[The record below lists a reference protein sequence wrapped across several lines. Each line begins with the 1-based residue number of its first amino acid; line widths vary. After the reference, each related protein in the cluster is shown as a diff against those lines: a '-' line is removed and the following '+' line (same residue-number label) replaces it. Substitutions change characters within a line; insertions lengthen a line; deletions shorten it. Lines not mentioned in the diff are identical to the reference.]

1 MRKTRFEVARH
12 SFDRQKEELR
22 KFSETSENHF
32 EFRDLDIRGGL
43 FGMVKYKVTGEDF
56 NEFTRKM
63 SDVMIKNQQNINYL
77 TAGFGTVYKTIETLD
92 SDYIAGIVQN
102 VEQIKEVSDRAENA
116 AESASQAVQDIGKT
130 VKSLMKLKD
139 VVKRHSEQLENLQQ
153 QLRSQEKLLEK
164 AETLS
169 SAQVIVYA
177 SQKMR
182 RLWWAVGVSWSLIL
196 LLLLAHFLHWG

>member
-1 MRKTRFEVARH
+1 MRKTGLEIAKH
-12 SFDRQKEELR
+12 NFDRQKEELR
-22 KFSETSENHF
+22 KFSETSDIPL
-32 EFRDLDIRGGL
+32 EFSTVRSDFLWGYGDH
-43 FGMVKYKVTGEDF
+43 KVTGDELNRLI
-56 NEFTRKM
+56 NEV
-63 SDVMIKNQQNINYL
+63 SGVMTQNNQRIQRTIEE
-77 TAGFGTVYKTIETLD
+77 FGAVYRTFETLD
-92 SDYIAGIVQN
+92 KDYIAGIVQN

-116 AESASQAVQDIGKT
+116 AENASQAVQDIGKT
-130 VKSLMKLKD
+130 VKGLMKLKD
-139 VVKRHSEQLENLQQ
+139 VVKRHSEQLEILQQ

-182 RLWWAVGVSWSLIL
+182 RLWWAVGASWSLIL

>member
-116 AESASQAVQDIGKT
+116 AENASQAVQDIGKT
-130 VKSLMKLKD
+130 VKGLMKLKD
-139 VVKRHSEQLENLQQ
+139 VVKRHSELLEILQE

-177 SQKMR
+177 AQKMR

>member
-12 SFDRQKEELR
+12 SFDQQKEELR

>member
-1 MRKTRFEVARH
+1 
-12 SFDRQKEELR
+12 
-22 KFSETSENHF
+22 
-32 EFRDLDIRGGL
+32 
-43 FGMVKYKVTGEDF
+43 
-56 NEFTRKM
+56 
-63 SDVMIKNQQNINYL
+63 
-77 TAGFGTVYKTIETLD
+77 
-92 SDYIAGIVQN
+92 
-102 VEQIKEVSDRAENA
+102 
-116 AESASQAVQDIGKT
+116 
-130 VKSLMKLKD
+130 MKLKD
-139 VVKRHSEQLENLQQ
+139 VVKRHSEQLEILQE

>member
-12 SFDRQKEELR
+12 SFDQQKEELR

-130 VKSLMKLKD
+130 VKSLMKLKN

>member
-12 SFDRQKEELR
+12 SFDQQKEELR

-32 EFRDLDIRGGL
+32 VFRNLDIRGGL

>member
-1 MRKTRFEVARH
+1 M
-12 SFDRQKEELR
+12 
-22 KFSETSENHF
+22 
-32 EFRDLDIRGGL
+32 
-43 FGMVKYKVTGEDF
+43 
-56 NEFTRKM
+56 
-63 SDVMIKNQQNINYL
+63 
-77 TAGFGTVYKTIETLD
+77 
-92 SDYIAGIVQN
+92 QN

-116 AESASQAVQDIGKT
+116 AENASQAVQDIGKT
-130 VKSLMKLKD
+130 VKGLMKLKD
-139 VVKRHSEQLENLQQ
+139 VVKRHSEQLEILQE

>member
-116 AESASQAVQDIGKT
+116 AENASQAVQDIGKT
-130 VKSLMKLKD
+130 VKGLMKLKD
-139 VVKRHSEQLENLQQ
+139 VVKRHSEQLEILQE
-153 QLRSQEKLLEK
+153 QLRSQEELLEK